1 MRRVGRAT
9 STPRG
14 WQPNGRLLCP
24 LTQGSA
30 PTVAAAAQADLKGA
44 QTRSCSVSVLMEE
57 TAEQVAS
64 MHSALLLLANDRQP
78 AGLIWRL

>member
-1 MRRVGRAT
+1 MLRHDPQRNWRPMG
-9 STPRG
+9 
-14 WQPNGRLLCP
+14 
-24 LTQGSA
+24 
-30 PTVAAAAQADLKGA
+30 LKGA

-64 MHSALLLLANDRQP
+64 MHSALLLLANDRQA